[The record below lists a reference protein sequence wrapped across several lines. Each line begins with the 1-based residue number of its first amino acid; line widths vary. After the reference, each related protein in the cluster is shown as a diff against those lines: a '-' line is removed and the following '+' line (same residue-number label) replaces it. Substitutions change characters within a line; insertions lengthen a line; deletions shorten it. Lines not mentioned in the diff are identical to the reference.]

1 MSEHDVTQES
11 SGETQPEP
19 NEFQPGEDTATPEG
33 RLAKLTASVAKMDA
47 RAAER
52 RKHNK
57 AVAAKGDANV
67 QFTKARDKYCPQFGW
82 TEAQFTEYWKLRDV
96 PKMPGEAQSEWN
108 RLLDKERKRVKA
120 QNKPGKNARVK
131 DMTPE
136 QAKKHRQKQVS
147 EAVARHRADKAAT
160 ASLEAAAAGE
170 RALSDEELALI
181 DAAVAEAGQVAPATL
196 TAEQADLAD
205 MLASLQEAVEAE
217 ENS

>member
-1 MSEHDVTQES
+1 MSDHDVTQES
-11 SGETQPEP
+11 SGEAQPEL
-19 NEFQPGEDTATPEG
+19 NEFQPGDDAATPKD
-33 RLAKLTASVAKMDA
+33 RLAKLTASVAAMDA

-52 RKHNK
+52 RQHRK

-67 QFTKARDKYCPQFGW
+67 RFNKARDKYCPQFGW
-82 TEAQFTEYWKLRDV
+82 TEAQFAEYWKLRDV
-96 PKMPGEAQSEWN
+96 PRMPGETQSEWN

-120 QNKPGKNARVK
+120 KNGQRKNARVK
-131 DMTPE
+131 DMTPA
-136 QAKKHRQKQVS
+136 QAKKHRQKQVR
-147 EAVARHRADKAAT
+147 EAIARLRAKNAAT

-181 DAAVAEAGQVAPATL
+181 DAAVAEAGQVAPAAL